1 MSGGLRLEQA
11 QWTQSV
17 SSHSPNASGEGNA
30 DLRVQAEIRTG
41 KEEVSR
47 PNAAQLTKCGAR
59 HQLSHQQEFSLAGPL
74 LQLNPA
80 AAPYAHLTLP
90 GSGQAPVAA
99 RVGPQVTGWLLL

>member
-30 DLRVQAEIRTG
+30 DLRLQAEIRTG

-47 PNAAQLTKCGAR
+47 LNTAQLTKLWCTASTVLPAGI
-59 HQLSHQQEFSLAGPL
+59 SLAGP